1 MTDAAMTAGK
11 LRKEI
16 KEDNTDPQC
25 NVAERG
31 SESEYEKEEVP
42 KEGYVISF
50 SKKRKLKRL
59 HYVGRCRRRPG
70 QDYREWE
77 YLGETPPNSER
88 YDVRCLQC
96 WRTKPLDTKSTNS
109 SSASDATT
117 SSSTDSD

>member
-1 MTDAAMTAGK
+1 MIAGK

-31 SESEYEKEEVP
+31 SGPEYEKEEVP
-42 KEGYVISF
+42 MKGYVISF

-59 HYVGRCRRRPG
+59 HNV
-70 QDYREWE
+70 
-77 YLGETPPNSER
+77 
-88 YDVRCLQC
+88 QC
-96 WRTKPLDTKSTNS
+96 WRTKPLDAKSTNS
-109 SSASDATT
+109 SSATDATT